1 MIRNATVDDLPALLA
16 IEDLCWD
23 VALRA
28 SSATILNRITAN
40 PGGQHIYEDQG
51 EILGILY
58 THRISCRLDEMID
71 KGFLNQASLHDH
83 NGDTIQ
89 LLAINVPNGKSCT
102 TIYLQTT
109 YKRSRKLTY
118 HYFNYK

>member
-40 PGGQHIYEDQG
+40 PGGQYVYEDQD

-58 THRISCRLDEMID
+58 THKISCGIDEMID
-71 KGFLNQASLHDH
+71 KGFLSQASLHDP
-83 NGDTIQ
+83 NGDIIQ
-89 LLAINVPNGKSCT
+89 LLAINVPNGKSCVST
-102 TIYLQTT
+102 LYV
-109 YKRSRKLTY
+109 
-118 HYFNYK
+118 NY